1 MNDQQKS
8 FLGKGW
14 SFPPSFDKSRAEI
27 QMVIE
32 DEDIKESLQIYFSTR
47 IGERIVRQDYGCIIY
62 DYLFQSANSSTLSSI
77 ELSLTNMIREY
88 EPRILV
94 HQVKAV
100 IVDEKE
106 GIININVEYEI
117 QSTNTRDN
125 IVFPFYINEGTSI
138 RS

>member
-62 DYLFQSANSSTLSSI
+62 DYLFQSCLLYTSPS
-77 ELSLTNMIREY
+77 
-88 EPRILV
+88 PR
-94 HQVKAV
+94 
-100 IVDEKE
+100 D
-106 GIININVEYEI
+106 
-117 QSTNTRDN
+117 
-125 IVFPFYINEGTSI
+125 
-138 RS
+138 

>member
-1 MNDQQKS
+1 MSKQEKS

-27 QMVIE
+27 EMVKE
-32 DEDIKESLQIYFSTR
+32 GEDIKESLQIYFSTK
-47 IGERIVRQDYGCIIY
+47 IGERIVRQDYGCIVY
-62 DYLFQSANSSTLSSI
+62 DYLYRKINGNTLSSI
-77 ELSLTNMIREY
+77 KVSLTNMIRNY

-94 HQVKAV
+94 LNVEVYVAN
-100 IVDEKE
+100 EKE
-106 GIININVEYEI
+106 GIINVKLDYAI

-125 IVFPFYINEGTSI
+125 IVFPFYINEGTNL